1 MKKTTILYSLFL
13 AFCLSSTA
21 QESYKWAVTKQKD
34 FTKTLPIGN
43 SVVSLRN
50 QFGKM
55 DIKHWEKN
63 EVKVEARIVVSTQEE
78 AYANT
83 LLDMIQV
90 IEKVGPDT
98 LSFKTQ
104 IGDEKKGWSTNQSN
118 KMSIDYTVYLP
129 NTARLVAYNS
139 FGPLEIGD
147 HVGELDI
154 QSSHGSLVAGKL
166 SNIKSIKVN
175 FGKARISKLGK
186 TEASFSHSSIDIEE
200 LTGDISAHVNF
211 CNSIDLPVGN
221 AVKNID
227 IKTSHTSIYLLLPKT
242 ISGDYDIETTHA
254 TASGK
259 GSFELKEDKP
269 ENIRGR
275 VTFNHKYTGKL
286 GTGGD
291 AKINIKSNFGSVRL
305 L

>member
-13 AFCLSSTA
+13 AFCLSATA

-34 FTKTLPIGN
+34 FAKTLPIGN

-63 EVKVEARIVVSTQEE
+63 EVKVEARIIVSTQEE
-78 AYANT
+78 AFANT

-90 IEKVGPDT
+90 IEKVSPDT

-129 NTARLVAYNS
+129 NNARLIAYNS

-200 LTGDISAHVNF
+200 LTGDISANVNF
-211 CNSIDLPVGN
+211 CNSIDLPIGN

-242 ISGDYDIETTHA
+242 ISGDYNIETTHA

-275 VTFNHKYTGKL
+275 VTFNHRYTGKF